1 MVITPALALAL
12 AIQYSVSISIVLSA
26 FIITVHQCRTKHSI
40 VYVILRLILAETGIA
55 AFIALITYCL
65 KPCHY
70 PYLGM
75 YYNLSVVSTLSFVS
89 TFNQF
94 MSISLKTVLE

>member
-55 AFIALITYCL
+55 AFIALIYILL
-65 KPCHY
+65 K
-70 PYLGM
+70 
-75 YYNLSVVSTLSFVS
+75 NLSLSIFVIICYS
-89 TFNQF
+89 PRY
-94 MSISLKTVLE
+94 LKKLFLDGKACFRII